1 MYRLIIKILLMS
13 SIATFAKAEID
24 IMTLNAND
32 KNTFVEYTA
41 NFKFNNMHC
50 IFKINGLLYT
60 TSTLIRP
67 KGWKLENIS
76 LSDDIGAVVQQGK
89 NTLEIEGI
97 QVPTKPKEGTVS
109 YCEMSI
115 YASAT
120 NRKTGETGGKEV
132 SHLRLD
138 INDDGKFTTE
148 RSRDFPEPSVTNTP
162 ELIELDRKTVELD
175 WINNDTTVKRLLY
188 INHKHDIF
196 TWTKSKP
203 FENTPENI
211 ARLWDVYDELIDAF
225 AIQNLDRIEQFLLPA
240 GKERDLYTGYTGTG
254 SRRVSEMMTAIQR
267 TLNQHG
273 FNPPKAN
280 RDNYELEV
288 ANHGK
293 LFRFNYKG
301 GFNAS
306 PIRYKLNN
314 KKSSGS
320 YNFYFTEVDGKIR
333 IGVL

>member
-1 MYRLIIKILLMS
+1 MS

-24 IMTLNAND
+24 IMNLNVDD
-32 KNTFVEYTA
+32 KNTFVEYST

-50 IFKINGLLYT
+50 IFKINDLLYT

-67 KGWKLENIS
+67 KGWKLENIQF
-76 LSDDIGAVVQQGK
+76 SDDIGAVLQQGK

-97 QVPTKPKEGTVS
+97 QVPTEPKKGTVS

-120 NRKTGETGGKEV
+120 NRKTEETGGKEV

-148 RSRDFPEPSVTNTP
+148 RSRDFPEPSATNQP
-162 ELIELDRKTVELD
+162 LLVELD
-175 WINNDTTVKRLLY
+175 KKTVKIDWLQNNVLMKRDLQ
-188 INHKHDIF
+188 INHRHDTF
-196 TWTKSKP
+196 AWTKSKS
-203 FENTPENI
+203 FANTPENI

-225 AIQNLDRIEQFLLPA
+225 AIQNLDKIEQFLLPA
-240 GKERDLYTGYTGTG
+240 GKERDLYTGYIGTG
-254 SRRVSEMMTAIQR
+254 SRRVSEMMIAIQR
-267 TLNQHG
+267 TLTQHG
-273 FNPPKAN
+273 FNPSKIN
-280 RDNYELEV
+280 RDNYELEI

-293 LFRFNYKG
+293 LFRLGYKG
-301 GFNAS
+301 GFNSS
-306 PIRYKLNN
+306 PIRYDIENGN
-314 KKSSGS
+314 SYGT
-320 YNFYFTEVDGKIR
+320 YNFYFTGVDGKIR